1 MLPSFVIAFGI
12 IRLINEVIQFILSLV
27 TIIKERKTIIKEC
40 KHSCSK
46 KVLPSYFFPIFN
58 KLDSYLEMLIFI
70 SAIVISAIVL
80 SSTSGCLTSMTYN
93 FTVFIVALSWI
104 NLILFLS
111 KLPYTGLYALIF
123 ISMVKTFLKLAFFA
137 LLLVIG
143 STLVLVMLFSNSQAP
158 VS

>member
-1 MLPSFVIAFGI
+1 MRKKSEPLIFISVLASLVIVFAI
-12 IRLINEVIQFILSLV
+12 IRLINEGIQFILSLKK
-27 TIIKERKTIIKEC
+27 IFC
-40 KHSCSK
+40 KK
-46 KVLPSYFFPIFN
+46 MLPNYFFPIFN
-58 KLDSYLEMLIFI
+58 KLDSYLEMFIFI
-70 SAIVISAIVL
+70 SAIVISGIVL
-80 SSTSGCLTSMTYN
+80 SSNTSGCLTSTTYN

-111 KLPYTGLYALIF
+111 KLPFTGVYALIF
-123 ISMVKTFLKLAFFA
+123 ISMVKTFLKLALFA